1 MRFKIETFLFNA
13 LMFTL
18 PWIGLGIVKTLT
30 GVDTG
35 AGFQVS
41 YFLAALLLVL
51 NIKKVFKK
59 SYARI
64 LVSAIIILGAGLFL
78 QPGIVDYSSA
88 LSRYFKQFIQLL
100 IMIGITM
107 IPFFYY
113 RKTGSSCFNWLAYG
127 LLFQFGYSI
136 LQTMAFNGWLP
147 WFDYLEMIFTSNPS
161 ILSGSEELVIGS
173 TMSGIPRIRGTACEP
188 LLLGNYLVMVV
199 PWLIIQ
205 PWRRSIRFTLL
216 AIGVLMLMLTWSR
229 GAWLGA
235 AAAAM
240 TALVLLKHA
249 RILPRISF
257 KSFLP
262 VLGIAI
268 PVLVLVSFIAPIET
282 LYARLLQTFDTTD
295 WSNLTRLYSMQAAWR
310 AFLLSP
316 VVGIGWGQ
324 FAFHFDI
331 LVDPLGLQSQFTWPV
346 VNNFPLKILAE
357 TGLFGFGLFV
367 FGLAKVVQKT
377 FLRLTH
383 DSRNSQLQ
391 IVVASSSFAGVF
403 VQMLT
408 FSQYN
413 VPHIWVALGLLL
425 VLLYR
430 GEQ

>member
-1 MRFKIETFLFNA
+1 MKNKFETVLFNA

-18 PWIGLGIVKTLT
+18 PWIGLGIVKILT

-41 YFLAALLLVL
+41 YLLAALLLVL
-51 NIKKVFKK
+51 NIRQLFIKAYVRNFVLVI
-59 SYARI
+59 I
-64 LVSAIIILGAGLFL
+64 LLGAGLFI
-78 QPGIVDYSSA
+78 QPGIVDFTTA
-88 LSRYFKQFIQLL
+88 LTRYFKQLIQLM
-100 IMIGITM
+100 IMIGIAL
-107 IPFFYY
+107 IPFFYF
-113 RKTGSSCFNWLAYG
+113 RKNSSSCFHWLAYG
-127 LLFQFGYSI
+127 MLFQFGYSI

-147 WFDYLEMIFTSNPS
+147 WFNHLENIFTSNPS

-173 TMSGIPRIRGTACEP
+173 TMSGIPRIRGTGCEP
-188 LLLGNYLVMVV
+188 LLLGNYLVMVI
-199 PWLIIQ
+199 PWLLIQ
-205 PWRRSIRFTLL
+205 PWRKSIRL
-216 AIGVLMLMLTWSR
+216 AILIVGILMLILTWSR

-235 AAAAM
+235 TVATI
-240 TALVLLKHA
+240 TALGLLKHA
-249 RILPRISF
+249 RILPRINL
-257 KSFLP
+257 KSLLP
-262 VLGIAI
+262 VLGIAV
-268 PVLVLVSFIAPIET
+268 PVVILVSFIAPIET
-282 LYARLLQTFDTTD
+282 LYSRLLQTFDTTD

-367 FGLAKVVQKT
+367 FGIAKVIRKVLMQ
-377 FLRLTH
+377 FAQG
-383 DSRNSQLQ
+383 SRNSQLQ
-391 IVVASSSFAGVF
+391 IVVAASSFAGVF
-403 VQMLT
+403 AQMLT

-425 VLLYR
+425 SLLYR
-430 GEQ
+430 GEK